1 MALMKNKYKIAHDYH
16 QRMVRM
22 GKNEHVPKSVLW
34 ILLQH
39 VGRENAITQ
48 EKLTSEL
55 GMSGY
60 KSFRRRLQM
69 EVREL
74 RLQGFLICSTA
85 GEGAK
90 GYFIPTSLEEYQ
102 EFEESEFNHRLK
114 SITMTRNAMRKAA
127 SAQLGTE
134 YQPDLI

>member
-1 MALMKNKYKIAHDYH
+1 MRDRYKIAYEYQ

-22 GKNEHVPKSVLW
+22 GKDEYVPKSVLW
-34 ILLQH
+34 LLLKH

-55 GMSGY
+55 GMSEY

-102 EFEESEFNHRLK
+102 EFENSEFNNRLK

-127 SAQLGTE
+127 AAQLGTE